1 MFALV
6 FLCVLP
12 LETSFLIDVS
22 TPIPPKAGTFITDEH
37 YNLLMDFVMQER
49 KSRQNLEKYVIQL
62 NQRMTIMAKDV
73 ASTKTKVGVLEKA
86 NSNADLQEVF
96 DGLKNSSEIMK
107 QAYDKLLLEHS
118 NLKSEVNVVT
128 QRNNKLQIEVDSL
141 KQLKT
146 ILPLQ
151 TLANMNN
158 FTVHLEKEI
167 QSTNSIVN
175 KVLSDGN
182 ARKQDFI
189 ALMNVTNVL
198 KTRLSDTQLY
208 LDQKF
213 KDIEMKIK
221 LTETSDH
228 ECESKMDNLN
238 QTFTARA
245 NGIENRLNTNVRN
258 LTATSQSTNS
268 MVNKVLSNRN
278 ARKQDF
284 IALMNVTNVLK
295 TRLSDTQLFLD
306 KKFKD
311 IEIKQNLTETSDHEF
326 ESKMD
331 KINQTLTTKANGI
344 ENRISAN
351 IRQLAAKSQSISN
364 ILKTK
369 LSEAKLFVEKKLN
382 DIEIK
387 YNLTTTANVN
397 ELENR
402 MNTNIHNLTV
412 TSQAIMVK
420 LTENNRRGKY
430 VIWLVVDKSF
440 EPLKFQQY
448 LKTKQKCE
456 KGSENRDDDFW
467 IPLGDYRVL
476 GWDENLV
483 FSSSC
488 NVPTFLIFFSRNS

>member
-167 QSTNSIVN
+167 QSTNSMVN

-258 LTATSQSTNS
+258 LTATSQ
-268 MVNKVLSNRN
+268 
-278 ARKQDF
+278 
-284 IALMNVTNVLK
+284 
-295 TRLSDTQLFLD
+295 
-306 KKFKD
+306 
-311 IEIKQNLTETSDHEF
+311 
-326 ESKMD
+326 
-331 KINQTLTTKANGI
+331 
-344 ENRISAN
+344 
-351 IRQLAAKSQSISN
+351 
-364 ILKTK
+364 
-369 LSEAKLFVEKKLN
+369 
-382 DIEIK
+382 
-387 YNLTTTANVN
+387 
-397 ELENR
+397 
-402 MNTNIHNLTV
+402 
-412 TSQAIMVK
+412 AIMAK
-420 LTENNRRGKY
+420 HTENNHRGKY
-430 VIWLVVDKSF
+430 I
-440 EPLKFQQY
+440 
-448 LKTKQKCE
+448 
-456 KGSENRDDDFW
+456 
-467 IPLGDYRVL
+467 I
-476 GWDENLV
+476 
-483 FSSSC
+483 
-488 NVPTFLIFFSRNS
+488 